1 MKSTQ
6 QFTLSLL
13 LIAGGFIFISS
24 IYTVDEVEQVIITQF
39 GKPVGE
45 PVVDA
50 GLKFKIP
57 FIQEVNPIDKR
68 VLEWD
73 GPPSD
78 MPTKDKLYISVDLF
92 ARWRI
97 VDPLQYFLRLR
108 DERSAQSRLDDIL
121 GSETR
126 NAVAKHELIE
136 IIRTTKDREPLLDT
150 AVLGD
155 VELSLTA
162 SSPEQKSDVGA
173 LVPIEKGRQLVEQ
186 EIFTAA
192 AEKVGVFGIELLD
205 IRFKR
210 INYNESVR
218 PKIYDRMIS
227 ERRQIAERFLSEG
240 NGEAARIR
248 GNRVRDLNKIQS
260 EAYRK
265 VEEIRG
271 LADAKAADIYARAY
285 NQSPQSV
292 KFYEFTRTMASYPAM
307 IGESTTLV
315 LSTDSDLFKFL
326 KGMKPTTDTS
336 SQ

>member
-1 MKSTQ
+1 MKESTR
-6 QFTLSLL
+6 LAAALILGLL
-13 LIAGGFIFISS
+13 AYAAMNS
-24 IYTVDEVEQVIITQF
+24 IYVVNEVQQVIITQF
-39 GKPVGE
+39 GKPVGA
-45 PVVDA
+45 PVTTA
-50 GLKFKIP
+50 GLKLKIP
-57 FIQEVNPIDKR
+57 FIQEVNPIDSR

-73 GPPSD
+73 GRPSD

-97 VDPLQYFLRLR
+97 TDPLQYFLRMR
-108 DERSAQSRLDDIL
+108 DERSALSRLDDIL

-136 IIRTTKDREPLLDT
+136 IIRTTKDRVPLRDT
-150 AVLGD
+150 LLGESGQD
-155 VELSLTA
+155 EDMGL
-162 SSPEQKSDVGA
+162 
-173 LVPIEKGRQLVEQ
+173 LVPIQKGRKRVEQ
-186 EIFTAA
+186 EIFAAA
-192 AEKVGVFGIELLD
+192 AEKVLVFGIELLD

-260 EAYRK
+260 EAYRE

-271 LADAKAADIYARAY
+271 QADAKAAEVYSAAY
-285 NQSPQSV
+285 NQSSAAV
-292 KFYEFTRTMASYPAM
+292 EFYEFTRTMQSY
-307 IGESTTLV
+307 ESILSSETTLV
-315 LSTDSDLFKFL
+315 LSTNSDLFKFL
-326 KGMKPTTDTS
+326 NGMSPGTN
-336 SQ
+336 

>member
-1 MKSTQ
+1 MNRA
-6 QFTLSLL
+6 LRLAILVLL
-13 LIAGGFIFISS
+13 LVMMYAFTSS
-24 IYTVDEVEQVIITQF
+24 VYTVTEVEQMIITQF
-39 GKPVGE
+39 GKPVGA
-45 PVVDA
+45 PVTTA
-50 GLKFKIP
+50 GLKFKLP
-57 FIQEVNPIDKR
+57 FIQDVNPIDKR

-73 GPPSD
+73 GSPSD

-97 VDPLQYFLRLR
+97 TDPLQYFLRLR

-136 IIRTTKDREPLLDT
+136 IIRTTKDRVPLLDT
-150 AVLGD
+150 L
-155 VELSLTA
+155 LTE
-162 SSPEQKSDVGA
+162 SERKLDMGS
-173 LVPIEKGRQLVEQ
+173 LVPIQKGRKLVEH
-186 EIFTAA
+186 EIFSAA
-192 AEKVGVFGIELLD
+192 AEKVRVFGIELLD

-248 GNRVRDLNKIQS
+248 GNRVRELNKIQS
-260 EAYRK
+260 EAYRQ

-271 LADAKAADIYARAY
+271 VADAKATQIYANAY
-285 NQSPQSV
+285 NQSREAV
-292 KFYEFTRTMASYPAM
+292 AFYEFTRTMQSYKSIIA
-307 IGESTTLV
+307 ENTTLV

-326 KGMKPTTDTS
+326 KGMDPDGDVVRGRHS
-336 SQ
+336 GDN

>member
-1 MKSTQ
+1 MKISQ
-6 QFTLSLL
+6 IATLVIVVIGSYVVM
-13 LIAGGFIFISS
+13 SS
-24 IYTVDEVEQVIITQF
+24 VYTVNEVEQMIITQF
-39 GKPVGE
+39 GKPVGD
-45 PVVDA
+45 PVTTA
-50 GLKFKIP
+50 GLKFKVP
-57 FIQEVNPIDKR
+57 FIQEINPIDKR

-73 GPPSD
+73 GNPSD

-97 VDPLQYFLRLR
+97 TDPLQYFLRLR

-126 NAVAKHELIE
+126 NAIAKHELIE
-136 IIRTTKDREPLLDT
+136 IIRTTKDRVPLRDTFLTDAEKKLDM
-150 AVLGD
+150 G
-155 VELSLTA
+155 S
-162 SSPEQKSDVGA
+162 
-173 LVPIEKGRQLVEQ
+173 LVPISKGRKLVEQ
-186 EIFTAA
+186 EIFAAA
-192 AEKVGVFGIELLD
+192 AEKVRVFGIELLD

-260 EAYRK
+260 EAYRQ

-271 LADAKAADIYARAY
+271 VADAKATEIYAKAY
-285 NQSPQSV
+285 NQNPEAV
-292 KFYEFTRTMASYPAM
+292 EFYEFTRTMQAYNS
-307 IGESTTLV
+307 IISDNTTLV

-326 KGMKPTTDTS
+326 KGMSPDGR
-336 SQ
+336 

>member
-1 MKSTQ
+1 MKKIKPIAIVAVLAIATFVLVSSTYMV
-6 QFTLSLL
+6 S
-13 LIAGGFIFISS
+13 
-24 IYTVDEVEQVIITQF
+24 EVEQVIITQF
-39 GKPVGE
+39 GKPVGA
-45 PVVDA
+45 PVTSA
-50 GLKFKIP
+50 GLKFKLP
-57 FIQEVNPIDKR
+57 FIQDVNPIDKR
-68 VLEWD
+68 ILEWD
-73 GPPSD
+73 GNPSD

-97 VDPLQYFLRLR
+97 TDPLQYFLRLR

-126 NAVAKHELIE
+126 NAIAKHELIE
-136 IIRTTKDREPLLDT
+136 IIRTTKDRVPLRDAL
-150 AVLGD
+150 
-155 VELSLTA
+155 LTDA
-162 SSPEQKSDVGA
+162 ESDMGA
-173 LVPIEKGRQLVEQ
+173 LVPIQKGRKLVEQ
-186 EIFTAA
+186 EIFAAA
-192 AEKVGVFGIELLD
+192 AEKVRVFGIELLD

-260 EAYRK
+260 EAYRQ

-271 LADAKAADIYARAY
+271 VADAKATEIYARAY

-292 KFYEFTRTMASYPAM
+292 EFYDFTRTMQSYRSIIAAN
-307 IGESTTLV
+307 TTLV

-326 KGMKPTTDTS
+326 KGMSPEDGDVVPVRVPDDER
-336 SQ
+336 

>member
-1 MKSTQ
+1 MKKIKPVAIVAVLAIATFLLVSST
-6 QFTLSLL
+6 
-13 LIAGGFIFISS
+13 
-24 IYTVDEVEQVIITQF
+24 YTVSEVEQVIITQF
-39 GKPVGE
+39 GKPVGA
-45 PVVDA
+45 PVTSA
-50 GLKFKIP
+50 GLKFKLP
-57 FIQEVNPIDKR
+57 FIQDVNPIDKR
-68 VLEWD
+68 ILEWD
-73 GPPSD
+73 GNPSD

-97 VDPLQYFLRLR
+97 TDPLQYFLRLR

-126 NAVAKHELIE
+126 NAIAKHELIE
-136 IIRTTKDREPLLDT
+136 IIRTTKDRVPLRDAL
-150 AVLGD
+150 
-155 VELSLTA
+155 LTDA
-162 SSPEQKSDVGA
+162 ESDMGA
-173 LVPIEKGRQLVEQ
+173 LVPIQKGRKLVEQ
-186 EIFTAA
+186 EIFAAA
-192 AEKVGVFGIELLD
+192 AEKVRVFGIELLD

-260 EAYRK
+260 EAYRQ

-271 LADAKAADIYARAY
+271 VADAKATEIYARAY

-292 KFYEFTRTMASYPAM
+292 EFYDFTRTMQSYRSIIAAN
-307 IGESTTLV
+307 TTLV

-326 KGMKPTTDTS
+326 KGMSPEDGDVVPVRVPDDER
-336 SQ
+336 

>member
-1 MKSTQ
+1 MNRTKQ
-6 QFTLSLL
+6 
-13 LIAGGFIFISS
+13 IAILAALGIATYVLMSS
-24 IYTVDEVEQVIITQF
+24 IYTVSEVEQVIITQF
-39 GKPVGE
+39 GEPIGAPVTS
-45 PVVDA
+45 A
-50 GLKFKIP
+50 GLKVKVP
-57 FIQEVNPIDKR
+57 FIQDVNAIDKR

-73 GPPSD
+73 GNPSD

-97 VDPLQYFLRLR
+97 TDPLQYFLRLR

-136 IIRTTKDREPLLDT
+136 IIRTTKDRVPLRDALLTD
-150 AVLGD
+150 AGR
-155 VELSLTA
+155 ELNMGS
-162 SSPEQKSDVGA
+162 
-173 LVPIEKGRQLVEQ
+173 LVPIQKGRKLVEQ
-186 EIFTAA
+186 EIFAAA
-192 AEKVGVFGIELLD
+192 AEKVRVFGIDLLD

-260 EAYRK
+260 EAYRQ

-271 LADAKAADIYARAY
+271 VADAKATQIYARAY
-285 NQSPQSV
+285 NQSPEAV
-292 KFYEFTRTMASYPAM
+292 KFYEFTRTMQAYKSIIA
-307 IGESTTLV
+307 ENTTLV

-326 KGMKPTTDTS
+326 KGITPKGDVVPAQRSGDNR
-336 SQ
+336 